1 MKPAKEIIPDMIVA
15 FLGLFVL
22 VLCFFYL
29 KDKDCDKVFE
39 PLEGFI
45 RVIIALS
52 SAAVSIAL
60 PGFINLETI
69 KENNKNDTLWPKIKA
84 GGALAV
90 FVLVYL
96 FDPVT

>member
-1 MKPAKEIIPDMIVA
+1 MKPAKDIIPDMIVA
-15 FLGLFVL
+15 FLGLL
-22 VLCFFYL
+22 TLILCFLYL
-29 KDKDCDKVFE
+29 KDKECDKIFE

-45 RVIIALS
+45 RVIIALAS
-52 SAAVSIAL
+52 SAVSIAL

-69 KENNKNDTLWPKIKA
+69 RENNKSDTLWPKIKA

-96 FDPVT
+96 FNPIG